1 MGEDFKVGDVVVCIN
16 DNVCP
21 VMGGKHSY
29 RKGAIYRVAIVR
41 TVKDYLGRPAT
52 GLKAVGLENEAGR
65 NVLCFRKLPTAD
77 EQFTASIRA
86 CKPSHNRVPA

>member
-1 MGEDFKVGDVVVCIN
+1 MADDFQVGDVVVCIN
-16 DNVCP
+16 DDICP
-21 VMGGKHSY
+21 VVGGQHSY

-65 NVLCFRKLPTAD
+65 NIICFRKLPKAD
-77 EQFTASIRA
+77 EQFTADMRA
-86 CKPSHNRVPA
+86 CRPHRNRVPA